1 MRDKVVI
8 VTGAS
13 SGIGKTT
20 AERFAERGASVVV
33 AARRSEEGE
42 SVAKA
47 IREAGGE
54 ARFLRVD
61 VSQEEEVRALV
72 ERTVE
77 IYGRLDCA
85 FNNAGGAPTAKRG
98 RIHEY
103 PVEDWDAVVD
113 VHLKGIF
120 LCMKYEIRQMLEQQG
135 GGAIVNMSS
144 IYGLSADRI
153 AYPSYVASKHG
164 TIGLT
169 RSAAMQYAK
178 KKIRV
183 NAVCPGVIR
192 TPMLDQS
199 LRINPES
206 ESLYIA
212 LHPMG
217 RLGEPEEVA
226 DSVIWLCSDEASF
239 VTGHAMAI
247 DGGATAET

>member
-42 SVAKA
+42 SVAKE
-47 IREAGGE
+47 IRKTGGE
-54 ARFLRVD
+54 ARFIRTD
-61 VSQEEEVRALV
+61 VSSEEDVQALV
-72 ERTVE
+72 EQTVE
-77 IYGRLDCA
+77 AYGRLDCA
-85 FNNAGGAPTAKRG
+85 FNNAGGAPTAPRG

-103 PVEDWDAVVD
+103 PVDDWDAVVD

-120 LCMKYEIRQMLEQQG
+120 LCMKHEIRQMLEQG

-164 TIGLT
+164 VIGLT
-169 RSAAMQYAK
+169 RSAAVQYARK
-178 KKIRV
+178 NVRV

-192 TPMLDQS
+192 TPMLDRS
-199 LRINPES
+199 LQINPEA
-206 ESLYIA
+206 EVRYTA
-212 LHPMG
+212 LHPIG

-226 DSVIWLCSDEASF
+226 DSVIWLCSDQASF
-239 VTGHAMAI
+239 VTGHAMTI

>member
-20 AERFAERGASVVV
+20 AERFAQRGASVVV
-33 AARRSEEGE
+33 AARRSDEGE
-42 SVAKA
+42 SVAKE
-47 IREAGGE
+47 IRKAGGE
-54 ARFLRVD
+54 ARFIRTD
-61 VSQEEEVRALV
+61 VSSEEDVQALV
-72 ERTVE
+72 EQTVE
-77 IYGRLDCA
+77 AYGRLDCA
-85 FNNAGGAPTAKRG
+85 FNNAGGAPTAPRG

-103 PVEDWDAVVD
+103 PVDDWDAVVD

-120 LCMKYEIRQMLEQQG
+120 LCMKHEIRQMLEQG

-164 TIGLT
+164 VIGLT
-169 RSAAMQYAK
+169 RSAAVQYARK
-178 KKIRV
+178 NVRV
-183 NAVCPGVIR
+183 NAVCPGVIM
-192 TPMLDQS
+192 TPMLDRS
-199 LRINPES
+199 LQINPEA
-206 ESLYIA
+206 EARYTA
-212 LHPMG
+212 LHPIG

-226 DSVIWLCSDEASF
+226 DSVIWLCSDQASF
-239 VTGHAMAI
+239 VTGHAMTI

>member
-20 AERFAERGASVVV
+20 AERFAQRGASVVV

-42 SVAKA
+42 SVAKE
-47 IREAGGE
+47 IRKTGGE
-54 ARFLRVD
+54 ARFIRTD
-61 VSQEEEVRALV
+61 VSSEEDVQALV
-72 ERTVE
+72 EQTVE
-77 IYGRLDCA
+77 AYGRLDCA
-85 FNNAGGAPTAKRG
+85 FNNAGGAPTAPRG

-103 PVEDWDAVVD
+103 PADDWDAVVD

-120 LCMKYEIRQMLEQQG
+120 LCMKHEIRQMLEQG

-164 TIGLT
+164 VIGLT
-169 RSAAMQYAK
+169 RSAAVQYARK
-178 KKIRV
+178 NVRV

-192 TPMLDQS
+192 TPMLDRS
-199 LRINPES
+199 LQINPEA
-206 ESLYIA
+206 EARYTA
-212 LHPMG
+212 LHPIG

-226 DSVIWLCSDEASF
+226 DSVIWLCSDQASF
-239 VTGHAMAI
+239 VTGHAMTI

>member
-33 AARRSEEGE
+33 AARRLEEGE
-42 SVAKA
+42 SVAKG

-54 ARFLRVD
+54 ARFVRVD
-61 VSQEEEVRALV
+61 VSQEEEVQALV
-72 ERTVE
+72 AQTVE
-77 IYGRLDCA
+77 TYGRLDYA

-103 PVEDWDAVVD
+103 PVEDWDGVVD

-120 LCMKYEIRQMLEQQG
+120 LCMKYEIRQMLEQG
-135 GGAIVNMSS
+135 AGAIVNMSS

-164 TIGLT
+164 AIGLT
-169 RSAAMQYAK
+169 RSAAVQYAK
-178 KKIRV
+178 KKVRV

-199 LRINPES
+199 LQINPES
-206 ESLYIA
+206 ESLYTA

-226 DSVIWLCSDEASF
+226 DAVIWLCSDEAAF
-239 VTGHAMAI
+239 VTGHALTI

>member
-20 AERFAERGASVVV
+20 AERFAQRGASVVV

-42 SVAKA
+42 SVAKE
-47 IREAGGE
+47 IRKTGGE
-54 ARFLRVD
+54 ARFIRTD
-61 VSQEEEVRALV
+61 VSSEEDVQALV
-72 ERTVE
+72 EQTVE
-77 IYGRLDCA
+77 AYGRLDCA
-85 FNNAGGAPTAKRG
+85 FNNAGGAPTAPRG

-103 PVEDWDAVVD
+103 PVDDWDAVVD

-120 LCMKYEIRQMLEQQG
+120 LCMKHEIRQMLEQG

-164 TIGLT
+164 VIGLT
-169 RSAAMQYAK
+169 RSAAVQYARK
-178 KKIRV
+178 NVRV

-192 TPMLDQS
+192 TPMLDRS
-199 LRINPES
+199 LQINPEA
-206 ESLYIA
+206 EARYTA
-212 LHPMG
+212 LHPIG

-226 DSVIWLCSDEASF
+226 DSVIWLCSDQASF
-239 VTGHAMAI
+239 VTGHAMTI

>member
-1 MRDKVVI
+1 MI

-20 AERFAERGASVVV
+20 AERFAERRASVVV
-33 AARRSEEGE
+33 AARRTEEGE
-42 SVAKA
+42 GVVEG

-54 ARFLRVD
+54 ALFVRAD
-61 VSQEEEVRALV
+61 VSREEDVEALV
-72 ERTVE
+72 ARTVE
-77 IYGRLDCA
+77 AYGRLDCA
-85 FNNAGGAPTAKRG
+85 FNNAGDSPSAKRG
-98 RIHEY
+98 RMHEY

-120 LCMKYEIRQMLEQQG
+120 LCMKYEIRQMLEQG

-178 KKIRV
+178 KNVRV
-183 NAVCPGVIR
+183 NVVCPGVIR
-192 TPMLDQS
+192 TPMLDRS
-199 LRINPES
+199 LRLNPDS
-206 ESLYIA
+206 ESLYTS
-212 LHPMG
+212 LHPIG

-226 DSVIWLCSDEASF
+226 DSVVWLCSDQASF
-239 VTGHAMAI
+239 ITGHALAI
-247 DGGATAET
+247 DGGAMAET

>member
-20 AERFAERGASVVV
+20 AERFAQRGASVVV

-42 SVAKA
+42 SVAKE
-47 IREAGGE
+47 IRKTGGE
-54 ARFLRVD
+54 ARFIRTD
-61 VSQEEEVRALV
+61 VSSEEDVQALV
-72 ERTVE
+72 EQTVE
-77 IYGRLDCA
+77 AYGRLDCA
-85 FNNAGGAPTAKRG
+85 FNNAGGAPTAPRG

-103 PVEDWDAVVD
+103 PVDDWDAVVD
-113 VHLKGIF
+113 VQLKGIF
-120 LCMKYEIRQMLEQQG
+120 LCMKHEIRQMLEQG

-164 TIGLT
+164 VIGLT
-169 RSAAMQYAK
+169 RSAAVQYARK
-178 KKIRV
+178 NVRV

-192 TPMLDQS
+192 TPMLDRS
-199 LRINPES
+199 LQINPEA
-206 ESLYIA
+206 EARYTA
-212 LHPMG
+212 LHPIG

-226 DSVIWLCSDEASF
+226 DSVIWLCSDQASF
-239 VTGHAMAI
+239 VTGHAMTI

>member
-20 AERFAERGASVVV
+20 AERFAQRGASVVV

-42 SVAKA
+42 SVAKE
-47 IREAGGE
+47 IRKTGGE
-54 ARFLRVD
+54 ARFIRTD
-61 VSQEEEVRALV
+61 VSSEEDVQALV
-72 ERTVE
+72 EQTVE
-77 IYGRLDCA
+77 AYGRLDCA
-85 FNNAGGAPTAKRG
+85 FNNAGGAPTAPRG

-103 PVEDWDAVVD
+103 PVDDWDAVVD

-120 LCMKYEIRQMLEQQG
+120 LCMKHEIRQMLEQG

-164 TIGLT
+164 VIGLT
-169 RSAAMQYAK
+169 RSAAVQYARK
-178 KKIRV
+178 NVRV

-192 TPMLDQS
+192 TPMLDRS
-199 LRINPES
+199 LQINPEA
-206 ESLYIA
+206 EVRYTA
-212 LHPMG
+212 LHPIG

-226 DSVIWLCSDEASF
+226 DSVIWLCSDQASF
-239 VTGHAMAI
+239 VTGHAMTI